1 MGLLKF
7 PCMWHVCHFLAGLLV
22 LYQHFCI
29 CFSKKNPSL
38 EYRLKYDTINL
49 PQNILRLIDQIES
62 SWALM
67 ENLLADLVQVSI
79 VLLWKTY

>member
-1 MGLLKF
+1 M
-7 PCMWHVCHFLAGLLV
+7 HVTRLSFFSWITGTISTFLHL
-22 LYQHFCI
+22 F
-29 CFSKKNPSL
+29 FKKKNPSL